1 MSRCECCDRVLL
13 RTTGKRKLEDGSLV
27 EETFCNICKHE
38 VTKCLLDLEYNKDYK
53 FDGILEQQLLHGCVT
68 PQKNPKY

>member
-1 MSRCECCDRVLL
+1 MRCVCCDRLL
-13 RTTGKRKLEDGSLV
+13 LHTTGMMTLPDGSKT

>member
-1 MSRCECCDRVLL
+1 MSRCQCCDRLL
-13 RTTGKRKLEDGSLV
+13 IRTTGKRKLEDGSLV

-53 FDGILEQQLLHGCVT
+53 FEGILEQQLLHGCVT

>member
-1 MSRCECCDRVLL
+1 MRCQCCDRLLL
-13 RTTGKRKLEDGSLV
+13 RTTGKRKLEDGTFV

-38 VTKCLLDLEYNKDYK
+38 VNKSLMDIEYNKDYK
-53 FDGILEQQLLHGCVT
+53 FDGILEQQLMHGCVT